1 MNVKF
6 VNEAKSK
13 QRKKNRTAVHKQTS
27 LIAGS
32 KKGGHLKTAQL
43 TMLLQLFVS
52 LVAFSRHVL
61 VCVCHD
67 KTYGADA
74 FGLILPSKCVS

>member
-32 KKGGHLKTAQL
+32 KKGSSQDCSAHNAATAFCL
-43 TMLLQLFVS
+43 ARRLQPS
-52 LVAFSRHVL
+52 
-61 VCVCHD
+61 CVGMCM
-67 KTYGADA
+67 
-74 FGLILPSKCVS
+74 P

>member
-32 KKGGHLKTAQL
+32 KKGGSSQDCSAHNAATAFCL
-43 TMLLQLFVS
+43 ARRLQPS
-52 LVAFSRHVL
+52 
-61 VCVCHD
+61 CVGMCM
-67 KTYGADA
+67 
-74 FGLILPSKCVS
+74 P